1 MARGVN
7 KVILVGNLGQDPETR
22 AMPSGKA
29 VTNVRIATSESWKDK
44 QTGEQKEQTEW
55 HTIVFFDRLAEIAS
69 EYLRKGSQ
77 IYVEGRLRT
86 RKWQDQSGTDRYTT
100 EINVGVGGV
109 LTMLDGAPGGGA
121 CVRGKRAVRPD
132 PPLAD
137 PGHQFQPP
145 ERELKAL
152 VEGPKLLLDARGG
165 PYLARERYG
174 YGLKADV

>member
-29 VTNVRIATSESWKDK
+29 VTNVRIATSESWRDK

-55 HTIVFFDRLAEIAS
+55 HTVVFFDRLAEIAA

-86 RKWQDQSGTDRYTT
+86 RKWQDKTTGADRYST
-100 EINVGVGGV
+100 EIVASEMQ
-109 LTMLDGAPGGGA
+109 MLGSRSGMSGEGGGA
-121 CVRGKRAVRPD
+121 RRPESAPRAPAPREEFESGGQGRGEEFDDDIP
-132 PPLAD
+132 
-137 PGHQFQPP
+137 F
-145 ERELKAL
+145 
-152 VEGPKLLLDARGG
+152 
-165 PYLARERYG
+165 
-174 YGLKADV
+174 